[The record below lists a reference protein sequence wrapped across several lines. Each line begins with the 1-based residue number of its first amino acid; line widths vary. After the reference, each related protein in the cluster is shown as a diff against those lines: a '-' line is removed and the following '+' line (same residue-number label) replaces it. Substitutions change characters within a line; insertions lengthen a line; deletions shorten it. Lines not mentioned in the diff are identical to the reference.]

1 MIGLEATVC
10 ASSGWLDLLGK
21 VLLLE
26 APVCT
31 SRGAGIAW
39 ELAVVVCRVFCL
51 PMAKVVYILLVFYGR
66 DEEANVL
73 GVFSGFVWRMC
84 SFADRDGKL
93 PVAGEDSLEAV
104 VTFADGAKSSSN
116 SIRV

>member
-1 MIGLEATVC
+1 MFLEVAIC
-10 ASSGWLDLLGK
+10 ASGVGITLAGEPMD
-21 VLLLE
+21 LE
-26 APVCT
+26 APVGT
-31 SRGAGIAW
+31 SRD
-39 ELAVVVCRVFCL
+39 VVPIGGLFTVFGQVFCL

-93 PVAGEDSLEAV
+93 PVAGEDSLDAV

-116 SIRV
+116 SI